1 MKRFYK
7 PRRNNKQTINSY
19 MLHVKKQTFN
29 FFLKGIL
36 FVFGVKIYHSSS
48 LLTNNLWNFRD
59 PCFYCYLTRN
69 QHVAIININCLPR
82 LFLKMATD
90 KKNVSNYEINFQFFS
105 KELLQRQCF
114 EFFRR
119 FKNSYF

>member
-1 MKRFYK
+1 MSK
-7 PRRNNKQTINSY
+7 NKHLI
-19 MLHVKKQTFN
+19 
-29 FFLKGIL
+29 FFLRESYL
-36 FVFGVKIYHSSS
+36 YLVLQVYHSSS